1 MIILPMTSSGMKY
14 MCLVLRA
21 DHNFLNFSN
30 ELYPGKLIKKPHI
43 DWTMGASPVL
53 IQNIS
58 LLSTLA
64 VLQGGLRAWIMSLKY
79 WNGLSPSL
87 IAAVQFEL
95 VLRGDLENLFTKHG
109 LKSEMLEKSREA
121 GSVEKACRTLWR
133 NHFHILL

>member
-1 MIILPMTSSGMKY
+1 
-14 MCLVLRA
+14 
-21 DHNFLNFSN
+21 
-30 ELYPGKLIKKPHI
+30 
-43 DWTMGASPVL
+43 
-53 IQNIS
+53 
-58 LLSTLA
+58 
-64 VLQGGLRAWIMSLKY
+64 MSFKY

-121 GSVEKACRTLWR
+121 GSVEKACRTLWW